1 MSSCDIPISKALSLL
16 LPASVMLPY
25 DSALTRSEPS
35 PSIEPE
41 LRILRD
47 NTTIVV
53 VKTAKINTE
62 TYQGTML
69 NKPLLPSAGDD
80 VV

>member
-1 MSSCDIPISKALSLL
+1 MSKALSLL
-16 LPASVMLPY
+16 LPTSGKLPY
-25 DSALTRSEPS
+25 DSALTSWEPS

-41 LRILRD
+41 LRILRE
-47 NTTIVV
+47 NITIVAD
-53 VKTAKINTE
+53 KTANIKTE

-69 NKPLLPSAGDD
+69 NNPLLPSAGEE